1 MGYVMDPETAAVL
14 AEFEQRFADVPVP
27 ERGDWKTLRDNGN
40 ANQEYLATLVP
51 PAPDVRSTSF
61 FTTAAD
67 DASIELRWY
76 TKDGVNPGSAVVYAH
91 GGGLIIAN
99 VDLYGPWV
107 SWYVAMTGVPFL
119 SVEYRLAPEAT
130 GTTPAEDAF
139 AGLTWLIEH
148 ATGLGV
154 DPSRIAIMGDSAGG
168 GIAAGAA
175 ILARDRRVPLARQIL
190 VYPMLDDREPTPQAA
205 IEPFLTWTHDSNHTG
220 WQALLGE
227 DIGGPDVS
235 PVAAPARLTDFA
247 GLAPAYLD
255 VGDLDIFRDED
266 IAYAQALAKA
276 GVPVELHV
284 YPGAPHGFERFA
296 PGSALAQRAMA
307 ERWRV
312 LRAL

>member
-1 MGYVMDPETAAVL
+1 MDPETATIL
-14 AEFEQRFADVPVP
+14 AELEQRFADVPIP

-40 ANQEYLATLVP
+40 ANQKYLATLVP
-51 PAPDVRSTSF
+51 SAPDVRSTSF
-61 FTTAAD
+61 FTTTED
-67 DASIELRWY
+67 GASIELRWY
-76 TKDGVNPGSAVVYAH
+76 TKDGANPGSAVVYLH

-99 VDLYGPWV
+99 IELYGPWV

-119 SVEYRLAPEAT
+119 SVEYRLAPEVT

-139 AGLTWLIEH
+139 AGLTWLIAH
-148 ATGLGV
+148 AAELGV
-154 DPSRIAIMGDSAGG
+154 DPSRVAIMGDSAGG

-175 ILARDRRVPLARQIL
+175 IIARDRQVPLARQIL

-205 IEPFLTWTHDSNHTG
+205 IEPFLTWTHDNNYTG
-220 WQALLGE
+220 WHALLG
-227 DIGGPDVS
+227 DDLGGADVS
-235 PVAAPARLTDFA
+235 PVAAPARLTDFT

-266 IAYAQALAKA
+266 IAYAQQLARA

-296 PGSALAQRAMA
+296 PHSALARRAMA
-307 ERWRV
+307 ERARV

>member
-1 MGYVMDPETAAVL
+1 MDPETAAVM
-14 AEFEQRFADVPVP
+14 ADVEQRFADVPVP

-40 ANQEYLATLVP
+40 ANQKYLATIVP
-51 PAPDVRSTSF
+51 PAPNVRSTSF
-61 FTTAAD
+61 FTTAD
-67 DASIELRWY
+67 DGASIELRWF
-76 TKDGVNPGSAVVYAH
+76 TKDGANPRSAVVYLH

-107 SWYVAMTGVPFL
+107 SWYVQMTGVPFL

-130 GTTPAEDAF
+130 GTMPAEDAF
-139 AGLTWLIEH
+139 AGLTWLIEY
-148 ATGLGV
+148 AAELGV
-154 DPSRIAIMGDSAGG
+154 DPGRVAIMGDSAGG

-175 ILARDRRVPLARQIL
+175 ILARDRRVSLARQIL

-205 IEPFLTWTHDSNHTG
+205 IEPFLTWTHDNNYTG
-220 WQALLGE
+220 WHALLGE
-227 DIGGPDVS
+227 DVGGPNVD

-255 VGDLDIFRDED
+255 VGDLDMFRDED
-266 IAYAQALAKA
+266 IAYAQQLAKA
-276 GVPVELHV
+276 DVPVELHV

-296 PGSALAQRAMA
+296 PRTALAQRVMA

-312 LRAL
+312 LGAL

>member
-1 MGYVMDPETAAVL
+1 
-14 AEFEQRFADVPVP
+14 
-27 ERGDWKTLRDNGN
+27 
-40 ANQEYLATLVP
+40 
-51 PAPDVRSTSF
+51 
-61 FTTAAD
+61 
-67 DASIELRWY
+67 
-76 TKDGVNPGSAVVYAH
+76 
-91 GGGLIIAN
+91 
-99 VDLYGPWV
+99 
-107 SWYVAMTGVPFL
+107 
-119 SVEYRLAPEAT
+119 
-130 GTTPAEDAF
+130 
-139 AGLTWLIEH
+139 
-148 ATGLGV
+148 
-154 DPSRIAIMGDSAGG
+154 
-168 GIAAGAA
+168 
-175 ILARDRRVPLARQIL
+175 VPLARQIL

-227 DIGGPDVS
+227 DIGGPNVS

-296 PGSALAQRAMA
+296 PRSALAQRAMA